1 MSSVPT
7 RSSHAWTLLAHVV
20 GGALLGLLE
29 AAKLRSAT
37 VGVVLLPLFA
47 LTGLLAGALIAG
59 AAKLA
64 DKVLA
69 QGAGTRPAWRTD
81 LIRAAFVA
89 APSLLIT
96 GPVAPSLFAGPY
108 AQTLPLASV
117 LPVLLPVF
125 AWMGITIAIFVGS
138 RLVKRGD
145 LVSRSIAILAVAGFL
160 GAILFAKK
168 RVLGTGY
175 PEAQRAVALT
185 AIVLFGVL
193 VQQVRRANP
202 SKLIAAATAG
212 LVIGATIAASVRGL
226 ALVRDRKL
234 VADTRGL
241 SYDVVEWWRG
251 LLDLDRDGSSPWL
264 GGGDCDDLDSERRP
278 GKIDLPKDGIDQ
290 DCDGHDAEPPPPP
303 PAPPS
308 ANDLATWRGLP
319 EVKAVLDRT
328 KTMNVVLISVDA
340 LRYDMLA
347 PDAPHRED
355 FPRLAKLL
363 DDSVLFTRA
372 VSPAAGTDVSLST
385 LVSGRSDPFQPVER
399 TLWEALQTL
408 GLRTSVA
415 LPSEVT
421 RHVGEVLVHRGMD
434 TTRVVYTDW
443 GKTNVG
449 DHISGGTTTSEGV
462 RAIDKALSGYTGTN
476 TPNGPP
482 RRFAAWVHYFDVHEH
497 HQLEVPEALLTRVN
511 DGGSEAVH
519 KYRALLLGVDAAV
532 GKLLDELATRNQ
544 LESTIIV
551 FLSDHGEALGE
562 DPRLPATHGQAAY
575 PPLVRIP
582 IAFHIP
588 GVPGGVRTD
597 PVSLVDIAPTLLEL
611 LGAPDA
617 MQPLDG
623 IDLAP
628 ALLDGPAA
636 LRPAPNRALIVH
648 EEKQKAVVEWPYH
661 LVLRPEEDLVELYNV
676 ETDPA
681 FTKDLSADDPALT
694 ARLRARYAEVP
705 EVRIDRTAAGRAWRE
720 EQAQPPP
727 PRATP

>member
-1 MSSVPT
+1 MASAPP
-7 RSSHAWTLLAHVV
+7 RSSHAWTLLAQVI
-20 GGALLGLLE
+20 GGGLLGLIE

-37 VGVVLLPLFA
+37 VGVVLVPLFA
-47 LTGLLAGALIAG
+47 LTGLIAGALIAG
-59 AAKLA
+59 AGRLA
-64 DKVLA
+64 DRVLA
-69 QGAGTRPAWRTD
+69 RPTPAWRAD
-81 LIRAAFVA
+81 GIRAALVA

-117 LPVLLPVF
+117 LPFLLPVV
-125 AWMGITIAIFVGS
+125 AWGGITIAIVIGR

-145 LVSRSIAILAVAGFL
+145 LVSRAIAILAVAGLL

-175 PEAQRAVALT
+175 PEAQTAVALT

-193 VQQVRRANP
+193 VQQVRRAAP

-212 LVIGATIAASVRGL
+212 LVIGATVAASVRGL
-226 ALVRDRKL
+226 TLARDRKL
-234 VADTRGL
+234 LADTRGL
-241 SYDVVEWWRG
+241 GYDLVEWWRG
-251 LLDLDRDGSSPWL
+251 ILDLDRDGSSPWL
-264 GGGDCDDLDSERRP
+264 GGGDCDDFDGERRP
-278 GKIDLPKDGIDQ
+278 GKIDTPEDGIDQ
-290 DCDGHDAEPPPPP
+290 DCDGHDAKPPPPP

-308 ANDLATWRGLP
+308 ANDLATWRALP
-319 EVKAVLDRT
+319 AVKGVLDRT
-328 KTMNVVLISVDA
+328 RTMNVVLISVDA
-340 LRYDMLA
+340 LRYDLLA
-347 PDAPHRED
+347 PDAPHRDD
-355 FPRLAKLL
+355 FPRLRKLL

-434 TTRVVYTDW
+434 TTRVVHTDW
-443 GKTNVG
+443 AKANIG
-449 DHISGGTTTSEGV
+449 DHISGGTTTAEGV
-462 RAIDKALSGYTGTN
+462 RAIDKALSGFTGAN

-497 HQLEVPEALLTRVN
+497 HQLEVPDALLTRVH

-519 KYRALLLGVDAAV
+519 RYRALLLGVDAAI
-532 GKLLDELATRNQ
+532 GKLLDELAARDQ
-544 LESTIIV
+544 LASTIIV

-597 PVSLVDIAPTLLEL
+597 PVSLVDIAPTLLAL
-611 LGAPDA
+611 LGGPDA

-623 IDLAP
+623 IDLVP

-676 ETDPA
+676 ETDPT

-720 EQAQPPP
+720 AQAQKPP